1 MSTSWKVIFDF
12 ILLAIIYRAIFYSR
26 WKLLNKR
33 DFIIRTV
40 FYIYISIV
48 IYLTLMPILT
58 SLPSVFDGD
67 YVPMFLKPFDDYI
80 HSKGDATFQLI
91 INVLMF
97 VPFGFMLPMI
107 KKCNIFTVALYSF
120 LFTLSIE
127 VLQPLLNSFRIS
139 DITDVI
145 TNTTGGIIGYILYII
160 AYKIHKK
167 YKPEEN

>member
-1 MSTSWKVIFDF
+1 MSTSWKIIFDF
-12 ILLAIIYRAIFYSR
+12 ILLAIIYRAIFYRR
-26 WKLLNKR
+26 WKELEHH
-33 DFIIRTV
+33 DFVIRTI

-48 IYLTLMPILT
+48 VYLTLMPILT
-58 SLPSVFDGD
+58 SLPYIFEDD

-107 KKCNIFTVALYSF
+107 KKCNIFTVAFYSF

-145 TNTTGGIIGYILYII
+145 TNTTGGVIGYILYFI
-160 AYKIHKK
+160 AYKIHQKNNLK
-167 YKPEEN
+167 EI